1 MILDIDY
8 MKSLG
13 KFVIHCETEKQANE
27 LFDLVRRDLPGK
39 LRGWRVGFNHWDW
52 YKDQSCYA
60 LHMDIP
66 GATVQ
71 FSPIR
76 YCKKHGYRIVPFSEI
91 IAPFDFGEI
100 QKNTCFDVNLLYE
113 IGV

>member
-1 MILDIDY
+1 MVLDVDRL
-8 MKSLG
+8 KSFG
-13 KFVIHCETEKQANE
+13 KFVVHCDTEKQANE
-27 LFDLVRRDLPGK
+27 LFDLVRRYLPDK

-76 YCKKHGYRIVPFSEI
+76 YWVKHGYKIIPFSEI
-91 IAPFDFGEI
+91 ITPFDFGEI

>member
-8 MKSLG
+8 LKSLG

-71 FSPIR
+71 FSSIR
-76 YCKKHGYRIVPFSEI
+76 YW
-91 IAPFDFGEI
+91 
-100 QKNTCFDVNLLYE
+100 KNMGIELSSFRKLLPHLTM
-113 IGV
+113 GKFRKTRVLT